1 MKLYYYEHCP
11 FSARVRMALNLK
23 GIEVDGVV
31 LPADDEQTITQ
42 LIGKH
47 QIPVLVRDDGT
58 PMADSMDIVRYL
70 DGLDGQPIIQEP
82 DSAALKQWLEPFV
95 PNLQY
100 LGYPRWTQ
108 IGLEEFASPSAYEHF
123 RKKKTETIGDFDAA
137 LANTEAKAREVDAQL
152 GRLQEIV
159 DLTPP
164 HQQPRWDDITLFPML
179 RSLSVVKAVEWP
191 EDVRAYTVTQARR
204 CGLDTFFDR
213 AL

>member
-82 DSAALKQWLEPFV
+82 DTAALKQWLEPFV

-191 EDVRAYTVTQARR
+191 EDVRAYTVTQARW

>member
-1 MKLYYYEHCP
+1 MKLYYYDHCP
-11 FSARVRMALNLK
+11 FSARVRMVLSLK
-23 GIEVDGVV
+23 GIEAERVV

-58 PMADSMDIVRYL
+58 PMADSMDIVKYL
-70 DGLDGQPIIQEP
+70 DALDGQPMIGEP
-82 DSAALKQWLEPFV
+82 DTPALSEWLEPFV

-123 RKKKTETIGDFDAA
+123 RSKKTETVGDFDEA
-137 LANTEAKAREVDAQL
+137 LANTEAKARDADAQL
-152 GRLQEIV
+152 RRLPDIV
-159 DLTPP
+159 DLTPT
-164 HQQPRWDDITLFPML
+164 HQHPCWDDITLFPML
-179 RSLSVVKAVEWP
+179 RSLSVVKAVDWP
-191 EDVRAYTVTQARR
+191 EEVRAYTVTQAQR

>member
-1 MKLYYYEHCP
+1 MKLYYYDHCP
-11 FSARVRMALNLK
+11 FSARVRMALDLK
-23 GIEVDGVV
+23 GIEAERVV
-31 LPADDEQTITQ
+31 LPADDEQTITG

-58 PMADSMDIVRYL
+58 PMADSMEIVKYL
-70 DGLDGQPIIQEP
+70 DHLDGEPIIKAP
-82 DSAALKQWLEPFV
+82 DTPEVQQWLEPFV

-123 RKKKTETIGDFDAA
+123 RKKKTETIGDFEDA
-137 LANTEAKAREVDAQL
+137 LANTEAKAREVEKQL
-152 GRLQEIV
+152 RQLPKLI
-159 DLTPP
+159 DLAPADQHP
-164 HQQPRWDDITLFPML
+164 SWDDVTLFPML
-179 RSLSVVKAVEWP
+179 RSLSVVKAIDWP
-191 EDVRAYTVTQARR
+191 EDVRAYTVIQAQQ